1 MKKTL
6 HWINIIICFLL
17 LGLGIIMV
25 VYGGSSAEINTDTG
39 IFRLMGIVQILMA
52 ILVWFIGAVLPEE
65 GKYPSKRMQKVLK
78 IILILAII
86 GNDKPVNMGAFDV
99 ANGKVKVQRFWEP
112 TLIFVWAPVEI
123 FVLSFF
129 SLPGGLLGAA
139 VIVSYILMVSLFCT
153 SFAWKW
159 IIYKE
164 KGILNWT
171 NMLLPIIVILVIFV
185 IIGAVTAFYSHK
197 SKSELNE
204 KLDILNE
211 NLQQQEEQGWDV
223 NNPNNASESGDQS
236 YQDLNTAQIS
246 QLISEDMQGDVYYR
260 WIEGDDNT
268 VNVVVWSSE
277 QEDVYVYQFVEDGEA
292 YDFNGAFVSESLD
305 KADVEGKESGV
316 LKAQ

>member
-1 MKKTL
+1 MNYSNSQRAGVILYLTAL
-6 HWINIIICFLL
+6 IFGAYGTQIVLAFVMFL
-17 LGLGIIMV
+17 
-25 VYGGSSAEINTDTG
+25 
-39 IFRLMGIVQILMA
+39 
-52 ILVWFIGAVLPEE
+52 IGALLPKD
-65 GKYPSKRMQKVLK
+65 GRYISKRAQRILKV
-78 IILILAII
+78 ILILSVLG
-86 GNDKPVNMGAFDV
+86 GNGPGNAAAYNLMEDGFKI
-99 ANGKVKVQRFWEP
+99 QRFWEP
-112 TLIFVWAPVEI
+112 TLIFVWTLVEI

-129 SLPGGLLGAA
+129 PLPGSLLGAA

-211 NLQQQEEQGWDV
+211 DLQQHEEQGWDI
-223 NNPNNASESGDQS
+223 NDPNNASESGNQS
-236 YQDLNTAQIS
+236 YQDLNTAQIR
-246 QLISEDMQGDVYYR
+246 QLISEDMHGDVYYR

-305 KADVEGKESGV
+305 KVDVEGKESGV
-316 LKAQ
+316 LEAQ